1 MCVSAEN
8 ANQPTGTCG
17 RGGSDALPV
26 GAAAG
31 GRFQQAHSGA
41 DMAEA
46 LTAFGL
52 LGLALI
58 VWGAVEGVR
67 WMWEKGSAWTQ

>member
-1 MCVSAEN
+1 
-8 ANQPTGTCG
+8 
-17 RGGSDALPV
+17 
-26 GAAAG
+26 
-31 GRFQQAHSGA
+31 
-41 DMAEA
+41 MAEA